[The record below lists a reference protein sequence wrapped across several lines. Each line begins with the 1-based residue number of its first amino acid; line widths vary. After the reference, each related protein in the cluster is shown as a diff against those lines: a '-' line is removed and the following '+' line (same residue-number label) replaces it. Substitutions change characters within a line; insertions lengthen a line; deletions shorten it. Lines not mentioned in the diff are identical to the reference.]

1 MDFRLDYFFKE
12 SLKVSHFHR
21 TWEMFLMYELYFI
34 LTVDFEIQHHHGQ
47 QIKSHQSA
55 SDPQRLKVPTSQT
68 LSNER
73 RLGWAEVGG
82 LGLTEVCGT
91 AVSRVWS
98 RPRPRLFVR
107 HRADTEPGQNM
118 RTPSHI
124 PPTINASY
132 TLPLPCSTLQW
143 NIIRSVCVL
152 KYFFKC

>member
-12 SLKVSHFHR
+12 SLIETSEQRCNIFQLC
-21 TWEMFLMYELYFI
+21 EMLDMFLMYELYFI

-68 LSNER
+68 LANER
-73 RLGWAEVGG
+73 RLGWAGG

-118 RTPSHI
+118 RTPSHN
-124 PPTINASY
+124 PTIHASY
-132 TLPLPCSTLQW
+132 TLPLPCSTLQ
-143 NIIRSVCVL
+143 
-152 KYFFKC
+152 

>member
-1 MDFRLDYFFKE
+1 MKTYYVDFRLDYFFKE
-12 SLKVSHFHR
+12 SLIETSEQRCNIFQLCEIYFK
-21 TWEMFLMYELYFI
+21 MYDLYFI

-68 LSNER
+68 LANER
-73 RLGWAEVGG
+73 RLGWAGG

-118 RTPSHI
+118 RIPSHN
-124 PPTINASY
+124 PTSYASY
-132 TLPLPCSTLQW
+132 TLPLPCSTLQ
-143 NIIRSVCVL
+143 
-152 KYFFKC
+152 